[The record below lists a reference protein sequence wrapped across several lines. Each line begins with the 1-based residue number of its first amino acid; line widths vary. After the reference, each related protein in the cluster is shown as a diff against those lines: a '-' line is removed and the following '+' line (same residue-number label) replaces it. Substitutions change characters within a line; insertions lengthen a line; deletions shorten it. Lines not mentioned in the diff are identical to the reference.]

1 MKTKIIT
8 TIFILIAFSGFAQSD
23 SLTPKFRPTEGNLA
37 LELDF
42 LPFSESGPI
51 DLKSFQVR
59 YFISPQ
65 LALRAGFNFDRVKKD
80 NELPRVYHI
89 NGNDIM
95 KFNTY
100 EMDYTLWGIN
110 AGIAYH
116 FLKNSRVSPYVGIDI
131 GYEGKSA
138 KYNDE
143 VNNYDYGYPNGTFDL
158 VKTKVENGWGNDE
171 IVIDQWGNPVYTFA
185 VNNRAYSAFKAN
197 IVAGTDIYLMK
208 HFYAGVELGL
218 GMETIKYKEVTIKKD
233 GVLKLKFPEKKD
245 NTFGL
250 NFNNAIH
257 IGFWF

>member
-8 TIFILIAFSGFAQSD
+8 TIFILIASSGFAQSD

-65 LALRAGFNFDRVKKD
+65 LVLRAGFNFDRVKKD
-80 NELPRVYHI
+80 DELPRTFQH
-89 NGNDIM
+89 NGNSIM
-95 KFNTY
+95 KFNKY

-110 AGIAYH
+110 AGLAYH
-116 FLKNSRVSPYVGIDI
+116 FFDNTRVSPYLGIDI
-131 GYEGKSA
+131 GYEAKAA

-143 VNNYDYGYPNGTFDL
+143 VNSYNSGYPSGEF
-158 VKTKVENGWGNDE
+158 VVAKTEIENGWGINE
-171 IVIDQWGNPVYTFA
+171 VIYDPWGNPVNAFT
-185 VNNRAYSAFKAN
+185 VHQRAYSSIKAN
-197 IVAGTDIYLMK
+197 LVAGTDIYIMK

-218 GMETIKYKEVTIKKD
+218 GMETIKYKEVTMKKD

-250 NFNNAIH
+250 NFNNAIR